1 MRTRQAVSLAW
12 ESAITLAPRAATR
25 WTGAR
30 RLLCLLFLLAAAVA
44 VRPAFA
50 IDTTQFDEPDKQEQY
65 LRMTHQL
72 RCMQC
77 LNTSIADSQVNL
89 AADLRRE
96 VYDLV
101 KAGKSDEEIRQFMV
115 ARYGEFILF
124 RPLTNARN
132 MWLWAGPVVFLV
144 IGGIVGY
151 RILKQ
156 RAKLVDNDD
165 EPLDAADDNEG
176 GRA

>member
-1 MRTRQAVSLAW
+1 MNRGHVT
-12 ESAITLAPRAATR
+12 TPAPNAATTSR
-25 WTGAR
+25 W
-30 RLLCLLFLLAAAVA
+30 LLWLLLAMTAFVL

-50 IDTTQFDEPDKQEQY
+50 IDTTQFDDPELQERY
-65 LRMTHQL
+65 LRMTHEL

-101 KAGKSDEEIRQFMV
+101 KAGKTDDEIREFMV

-144 IGGIVGY
+144 IGGIVAF
-151 RILKQ
+151 RILRQ
-156 RAKLVDNDD
+156 RSKLVALDD
-165 EPLDAADDNEG
+165 EPVEEEA
-176 GRA
+176 GR